1 MDALGDLLDS
11 LVAGERAQQFKRKG
25 ERLGHAAGGDDVAV
39 LRNLLAGIGALGE
52 AFLKAREA
60 RGMVPLE
67 QVELA
72 QDKRGG
78 ADGGDVDSAGYG
90 RTWIAFDY

>member
-11 LVAGERAQQFKRKG
+11 LVAGDRAQQLKRKG

-60 RGMVPLE
+60 RGVAPLE

-78 ADGGDVDSAGYG
+78 ADGGDVLVAANSQTTSQT
-90 RTWIAFDY
+90 R